1 MPLKD
6 QDALA
11 CNGRQSTMKSAHD
24 LLTDILAG
32 MRGRLIHA
40 YAAVDHFLV
49 FDVVKN
55 KIPEL
60 SAQIQKILV
69 NQAKID

>member
-1 MPLKD
+1 
-6 QDALA
+6 
-11 CNGRQSTMKSAHD
+11 MKSAHD